1 MAETVLS
8 IEHVGVQFGGL
19 VAISDMN
26 FHVNKGEIVS
36 LIGPNGAGK
45 TTAFN
50 VMTGFLTPTKGAVK
64 YCGADL
70 KGKKPHEI
78 ADLGLIRTFQR
89 TSVFPND
96 TVYDNVLMGLHRQGK
111 VGLAEAILGLPRARA
126 SEKAQRAR
134 AAELVR
140 WIGLE
145 ARANDLAG
153 SLSYGEQRLVGVAL
167 ALAAQPKM
175 LLLDEPV
182 SGMNASETHTFVQLI
197 RNIRDRGVTI
207 LLVEHDMP
215 MVMSV
220 SDRIV
225 VLNYGRIIAEG
236 PPDEIRKNPAVIE
249 AYLGQGAKEAVK
261 EVAAHA

>member
-1 MAETVLS
+1 MAPAATALAVEQVAV
-8 IEHVGVQFGGL
+8 HFGGV
-19 VAISDMN
+19 VALSDMT
-26 FHVNKGEIVS
+26 FTVGEGEIVS

-50 VMTGFLTPTKGAVK
+50 VVTGFLDPTHGAVS
-64 YCGADL
+64 YRGTAL
-70 KGKKPHEI
+70 NGLKPHQI
-78 ADLGLIRTFQR
+78 ADLGLVRTFQR

-96 TVYDNVLMGLHRQGK
+96 TVYDNVLIGLHRQGR
-111 VGLAEAILGLPRARA
+111 VGLVAAILGLPRAR
-126 SEKAQRAR
+126 STERKLRQRAR
-134 AAELVR
+134 ELIE

-145 ARANDLAG
+145 RRAHDLAG

-167 ALAAQPKM
+167 ALAAEPSM

-182 SGMNASETHTFVQLI
+182 SGMNASETHTFVKLI
-197 RNIRDRGVTI
+197 RSIRDRGVTI

-236 PPDEIRKNPAVIE
+236 SPDVIRNDPAVIE
-249 AYLGQGAKEAVK
+249 AYLGQGATRA
-261 EVAAHA
+261 

>member
-1 MAETVLS
+1 MTAPAIALNVEQVA
-8 IEHVGVQFGGL
+8 VRFGGL
-19 VAISDMN
+19 VALSEMN
-26 FHVNKGEIVS
+26 FTVGEGEIVS

-50 VMTGFLTPTKGAVK
+50 VMTGFLDPAH
-64 YCGADL
+64 
-70 KGKKPHEI
+70 GKVSYRGTTLSGLKPHQI
-78 ADLGLIRTFQR
+78 AALGLIRTFQR

-96 TVYDNVLMGLHRQGK
+96 TVYDNLLIGLHRRGR
-111 VGLAEAILGLPRARA
+111 VGLFEAILGLPRARA
-126 SEKAQRAR
+126 SERGLHER
-134 AAELVR
+134 AAELIESV
-140 WIGLE
+140 GLKR
-145 ARANDLAG
+145 RAHDLAG

-167 ALAAQPKM
+167 ALAAEPSM

-182 SGMNASETHTFVQLI
+182 SGMNASETHTFIDLI
-197 RNIRDRGVTI
+197 RSIRDRGVTI

-236 PPDEIRKNPAVIE
+236 PPDAIRNNPDVIE
-249 AYLGQGAKEAVK
+249 AYLGQGAAR
-261 EVAAHA
+261 A

>member
-1 MAETVLS
+1 MMAALATALKVEQVA
-8 IEHVGVQFGGL
+8 VRFGGL
-19 VAISDMN
+19 VALADLN
-26 FHVNKGEIVS
+26 FVVGEGEIVS

-50 VMTGFLTPTKGAVK
+50 VMTGFLDPSAGGVSYRGTMLNGM
-64 YCGADL
+64 
-70 KGKKPHEI
+70 KPHQI

-96 TVYDNVLMGLHRQGK
+96 TVYDNLLVGLHRLGR
-111 VGLAEAILGLPRARA
+111 VGILADILGLPRAR
-126 SEKAQRAR
+126 SSHRRLRERAG
-134 AAELVR
+134 ELIE

-145 ARANDLAG
+145 NRANDLAG

-167 ALAAQPKM
+167 ALAAAPSM

-182 SGMNASETHTFVQLI
+182 SGMNASETHSFVQLI
-197 RNIRDRGVTI
+197 RNVRDRGIAI

-236 PPDEIRKNPAVIE
+236 TPEVIRRDPAVIE
-249 AYLGQGAKEAVK
+249 AYLGQGLGQG
-261 EVAAHA
+261 AARA